1 MAQCC
6 RETASLSV
14 FPELTEDLKD
24 RFPSTLSVP
33 ERIQHVWLKS
43 PRWRHS
49 CPRPIS
55 GTLYTPPCEPV
66 RQAVSYRSVTVPLAA
81 GPATLPGEAHSA
93 VAPWVSGSADL
104 RTEDGLPGALGLHG
118 QKCTPL
124 QRLSGGFTEISPVST
139 VMLRGK
145 HGTAVLKCWA
155 KGPSR
160 DGEVER
166 RAADRPPG
174 FRTLLRLT

>member
-1 MAQCC
+1 MC
-6 RETASLSV
+6 
-14 FPELTEDLKD
+14 
-24 RFPSTLSVP
+24 
-33 ERIQHVWLKS
+33 
-43 PRWRHS
+43 
-49 CPRPIS
+49 
-55 GTLYTPPCEPV
+55 
-66 RQAVSYRSVTVPLAA
+66 QAVSYRSVTVPLAV
-81 GPATLPGEAHSA
+81 GPATQPGEAHSA

-118 QKCTPL
+118 QKRTPL
-124 QRLSGGFTEISPVST
+124 QRLSGGFTEINPVST

-166 RAADRPPG
+166 RAADRQGLGLCSGSHKNTLAPAFQNATLRKPFCQTQIGQEPQENASNSAPLPG
-174 FRTLLRLT
+174 PVPQQQATGSWPLR